1 MNVSLATECQLQ
13 IEDILQRKAATHIIL
28 KAAECFTYSRLLE
41 NNGQIM
47 VLLKKIFQLQSV
59 AELLSKIFF
68 LRIGVLIN
76 TSLDED
82 FDKNSE
88 KGLLIGFP

>member
-13 IEDILQRKAATHIIL
+13 IVDILQRKAATHIIL
-28 KAAECFTYSRLLE
+28 KTAECFTYSRLLE

-47 VLLKKIFQLQSV
+47 VLLKKMFQLQSV